1 MPIDVTEL
9 QKISAPDNLSTQSKS
24 HVLVAAH
31 KLVIEGLRLLPP
43 IRLRPEGEEMP
54 ASTPAMTEIS
64 TAASTPAESGQE
76 EEEAQLP
83 PSPPVPEQTSGQASD
98 AVSIASDP
106 LLVGGLEEAM
116 SGSVLDLPS
125 APRAPEDDAV
135 VRSPLDTPPDGEV
148 TSPAAAS
155 TPVPTSAPQGSASS
169 SGADLLLPL
178 IIFAVVR
185 SNPPQLVSHLLYIQR
200 YRPTLC
206 FSGEGSYAL
215 VNLTAVVDFLENVN
229 SGSLGL
235 AGEGKV
241 LRWVPRPTHATL
253 T

>member
-1 MPIDVTEL
+1 MAV
-9 QKISAPDNLSTQSKS
+9 
-24 HVLVAAH
+24 
-31 KLVIEGLRLLPP
+31 
-43 IRLRPEGEEMP
+43 
-54 ASTPAMTEIS
+54 STPATTEPS
-64 TAASTPAESGQE
+64 TSAGTPATPAMAE
-76 EEEAQLP
+76 EDAQP
-83 PSPPVPEQTSGQASD
+83 APSPPTYEPAAGLASD
-98 AVSIASDP
+98 AASVASDP

-116 SGSVLDLPS
+116 AGSVLDLAS
-125 APRAPEDDAV
+125 APIPSQADDT
-135 VRSPLDTPPDGEV
+135 VRSPLDTPPAGDAA
-148 TSPAAAS
+148 SPAIASPSPTPAAQEGS
-155 TPVPTSAPQGSASS
+155 GSA

-229 SGSLGL
+229 LGSLGL

-241 LRWVPRPTHATL
+241 LRCVPSWTL
-253 T
+253 V